1 MTEKNAILLLH
12 GYGGSPFEMEFLQK
26 GLQDAGFAAFVP
38 TLPGHNGDFTEFL
51 QTRFCDWLEKC
62 EQEFVCLQKKFPRVA
77 VVGYSMGGTLALHLA
92 ARKNW
97 QPSAVVCISAPIDFA
112 VWKIWRQMSRQFIF
126 LSILRWICPVWH
138 TSLPRP
144 QSREIAPWRGYEGK
158 IALQPLY
165 SLVQGVRQTRKM
177 LADMHAPLLVLHGER
192 DRLVAPENA
201 WKILQKSGSKNKR
214 LELLKLKE
222 TVTSGHTLPTHREC
236 KELILQRIIDFLQEN
251 MK

>member
-1 MTEKNAILLLH
+1 MTGNNAILLLH
-12 GYGGSPFEMEFLQK
+12 GYSGSPFEMEFLQK

-38 TLPGHNGDFTEFL
+38 TLPGHNGNFTEFL

-62 EQEFVCLQKKFPRVA
+62 EQEFVFLQKKFPRVA

-92 ARKNW
+92 ARKNR
-97 QPSAVVCISAPIDFA
+97 QPSAVVCISAPIDFEI
-112 VWKIWRQMSRQFIF
+112 WKIWRQVSRQFAF
-126 LSILRWICPVWH
+126 LFILRWICPVLR
-138 TSLPRP
+138 TSLPRR

-165 SLVQGVRQTRKM
+165 SLMQGVRRTRKM
-177 LADMHAPLLVLHGER
+177 LAGMHAPLLVLHGER

-201 WKILQKSGSKNKR
+201 WKILQKSGARNKR
-214 LELLKLKE
+214 LELLQLKE
-222 TVTSGHTLPTHREC
+222 VVTSGHTLPTHREC
-236 KELILQRIIDFLQEN
+236 KEIILQRIIDFLQEN